1 MELTFWK
8 GSGTTDQRNMLLNTF
23 DDERALEKRRQQE
36 GGIKNPQAWGRVSML
51 SAVVREGQVGRR
63 G

>member
-1 MELTFWK
+1 MELAFWK
-8 GSGTTDQRNMLLNTF
+8 GSRTTNQRSMLFNTL
-23 DDERALEKRRQQE
+23 DDERALEKKAAGKGSKE
-36 GGIKNPQAWGRVSML
+36 PPAWGKVSML